1 MTTLPQGTSLSPAEL
16 RRRLAA
22 DEDLM
27 VVSWELLGNGGDVP
41 WFVVD
46 VDPVYAS

>member
-1 MTTLPQGTSLSPAEL
+1 MSRDVGDGV
-16 RRRLAA
+16 